1 MPAPPGRRAFMF
13 RRLSISFVAFALAG
27 AALAGP
33 GAAEILQPQDLFSLN
48 RASDPR
54 VRPDGG
60 AVAYV
65 RVTNDIMTDRGL
77 RSIWLVDLKTGVQ
90 SPLAAGDAEAYA
102 PRWSPDGT
110 RVAFLSSRGDGAPEL
125 MVRWVAS
132 GQTAKVATLE
142 RPAADI
148 AWSPDGK
155 QLAFV
160 MLQPEPDKTFGAP
173 LKKPKDAHWSGDLKV
188 ITSVSYRADGR
199 GDLENGQTHVFV
211 AP

>member
-65 RVTNDIMTDRGL
+65 RISNDIMVDRGV

-90 SPLAAGDAEAYA
+90 SPVAAGDMEAFE

-110 RVAFLSSRGDGAPEL
+110 RLAFLAAHGDGPPQL
-125 MVRWVAS
+125 MVRWLAT
-132 GQTAKVATLE
+132 GQ
-142 RPAADI
+142 
-148 AWSPDGK
+148 
-155 QLAFV
+155 
-160 MLQPEPDKTFGAP
+160 
-173 LKKPKDAHWSGDLKV
+173 
-188 ITSVSYRADGR
+188 
-199 GDLENGQTHVFV
+199 
-211 AP
+211 